1 MGFTSILPHLNRNV
15 GNEQP
20 ASIMSRSAR
29 HMLASGH
36 DAAALSFADMYASS
50 ATALLLAEE
59 SDGLQSQ
66 QRVFEASL
74 PDSSALVAMGVVL
87 VLCVVAGLV
96 WANEVVPVSRTKV
109 RARA

>member
-1 MGFTSILPHLNRNV
+1 MSTLFVKYAPLVMFDINFAHIWLNISDFLV
-15 GNEQP
+15 
-20 ASIMSRSAR
+20 AR
-29 HMLASGH
+29 E
-36 DAAALSFADMYASS
+36 S

-66 QRVFEASL
+66 QRVFEASP